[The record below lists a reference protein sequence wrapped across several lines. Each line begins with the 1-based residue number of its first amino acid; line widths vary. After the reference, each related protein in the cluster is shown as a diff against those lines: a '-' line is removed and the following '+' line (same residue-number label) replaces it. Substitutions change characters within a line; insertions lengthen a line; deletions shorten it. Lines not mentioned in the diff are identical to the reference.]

1 MVLAAGTR
9 FAHYEIE
16 SAIGSGGMGVVY
28 RARDTRLGREVALK
42 VMAPHIASDPIMR
55 ARFETEARAVAS
67 LSHPGILSIYELA
80 VADGVPFAV
89 MELLEGRNLRERIS
103 KGPLPWREAVDIAA
117 AIADGLAAA
126 HAKGIVHRDLKP
138 ENVFLTSDGHVK
150 ILDFGLALQRLDV
163 SGPDRPTIARTAQ
176 GVVLGT
182 FGYMS
187 PEQVTGESVDGRTD
201 VFALGCLLYEMLTGR
216 QLFTGT
222 TPQEII
228 ARLLHDSVPDLSSF
242 DPLAPQELRAV
253 VARAVQ
259 RDPGRRFA
267 SAQDMGGALRALLSG
282 TAVRAPRTSRTR
294 GKSLAVLPFVNAAGA
309 ELDYL
314 ADGITES
321 IINSLS
327 QLGTIRVVPRSLV
340 FRYRGLQA
348 DPATVGAALNVRS
361 ILTGRVTQH
370 ADILNIQAELV
381 DTTSESQLWGEQF
394 RQHTSDLMTVQEEI
408 AWKISEAL
416 RLKLT
421 TAQKKQLR
429 KRSTVNPEAYQ
440 AYLRGRHHWN
450 QWTPEG
456 FRRALD
462 EFQRAIDLDPL
473 YAVAYA
479 GLGDTYGAMA
489 YYGHLDPRTGFAQ
502 ARAAAD
508 RALQLDPDLPEAH
521 VTLALGAPLRRLGLG
536 GRGGRAE
543 TGARAQRQARR
554 RPRRLRALPVE
565 CRTLYRVAGRGAHR
579 ARSRPAVDLQ
589 QHRRRLGAS
598 LRRPPPRCDSRGA
611 AHPRSGAWTRRGGQH
626 PDRFL
631 RAARTLRG
639 RRAAGQRA
647 ALLGPDPRRREAAR
661 RVPRRRRAGILALP
675 TRDDAGSPRQRHG
688 PGCLLRVGHHAPA
701 ARRDRSGARR
711 ARGDGRCPRRRRRL
725 HRRRPDSPPA
735 AWQPTLR
742 RDHQARGLAHG
753 FSSAYNVDMI
763 GTGTPA
769 AAARRTS
776 APCSASTSMRFPC
789 DKSISSDDRIV
800 PGIAST

>member
-42 VMAPHIASDPIMR
+42 VMAPHIASDPVMR

-89 MELLEGRNLRERIS
+89 MELLEGRNLRERIA

-187 PEQVTGESVDGRTD
+187 PEQVTGENVDGRTD

-253 VARAVQ
+253 VASAVQ

-282 TAVRAPRTSRTR
+282 TAARAPRTSRTR
-294 GKSLAVLPFVNAAGA
+294 GKSLAVLPFANAAGA

-314 ADGITES
+314 ADGITEA

-348 DPATVGAALNVRS
+348 DPATVGAALNVRT
-361 ILTGRVTQH
+361 ILTGRITQH

-394 RQHTSDLMTVQEEI
+394 RQHTSDLMIVQEEI

-429 KRSTVNPEAYQ
+429 KRSTVHPEAYQ

-462 EFQRAIDLDPL
+462 EFQRAIAHDPS

-479 GLGDTYGAMA
+479 GLGDAYGAMA

-508 RALQLDPDLPEAH
+508 RALQLDPQLPEAH
-521 VTLALGAPLRRLGLG
+521 VTLSLADLFADWDWAAAEGALKQALALNARH
-536 GRGGRAE
+536 A
-543 TGARAQRQARR
+543 GARAVY
-554 RPRRLRALPVE
+554 ALY
-565 CRTLYRVAGRGAHR
+565 LSSAGRFAESLTEAHTARDLDPLSIFSNMGVAWAHHFAGRHRDAIHEALRIRDLVPGLEEAGNILIGSYELLGRFEDAAQLAGEQRCWGLTLDGAKLREAFR
-579 ARSRPAVDLQ
+579 AGGAQGYWRSRLEMMQEALANVTVPAVYFALAITHLQ
-589 QHRRRLGAS
+589 LGEIDPA
-598 LRRPPPRCDSRGA
+598 LDALETMVDAHVGGA
-611 AHPRSGAWTRRGGQH
+611 VFIGV
-626 PDRFL
+626 D
-631 RAARTLRG
+631 
-639 RRAAGQRA
+639 
-647 ALLGPDPRRREAAR
+647 
-661 RVPRRRRAGILALP
+661 
-675 TRDDAGSPRQRHG
+675 
-688 PGCLLRVGHHAPA
+688 
-701 ARRDRSGARR
+701 
-711 ARGDGRCPRRRRRL
+711 
-725 HRRRPDSPPA
+725 
-735 AWQPTLR
+735 PTLR
-742 RDHQARGLAHG
+742 RLRGNPRYDAIVSRVGSPMASAAH
-753 FSSAYNVDMI
+753 
-763 GTGTPA
+763 T
-769 AAARRTS
+769 TS
-776 APCSASTSMRFPC
+776 T
-789 DKSISSDDRIV
+789 
-800 PGIAST
+800 

>member
-1 MVLAAGTR
+1 MLTPGSR
-9 FAHYEIE
+9 LAHYEIE
-16 SAIGSGGMGVVY
+16 SAVGSGGMGVVY

-42 VMAPHIASDPIMR
+42 VMAPHIASDPLMR

-80 VADGVPFAV
+80 IADGIPFAV

-103 KGPLPWREAVDIAA
+103 KGPLPWREAVETAA

-163 SGPDRPTIARTAQ
+163 AGSDGPTIARTMQ

-187 PEQVTGESVDGRTD
+187 PEQVTGETVDGRTD
-201 VFALGCLLYEMLTGR
+201 VFALGCLLYEMLTGG

-228 ARLLHDSVPDLSSF
+228 ARLLHDSAPDLSSV

-259 RDPGRRFA
+259 RDPVRRFA

-282 TAVRAPRTSRTR
+282 SAVHMPRASRTR

-361 ILTGRVTQH
+361 ILTGRVTKH
-370 ADILNIQAELV
+370 GDVLNIQAELV

-394 RQHTSDLMTVQEEI
+394 RQPISDLMTVQEEI
-408 AWKISEAL
+408 AWQISEAL

-429 KRSTVNPEAYQ
+429 KRSTVNPDAYQ

-450 QWTPEG
+450 QWTPDG

-489 YYGHLDPRTGFAQ
+489 YYGHVDTRSGFAQ
-502 ARAAAD
+502 ANAAAKH
-508 RALQLDPDLPEAH
+508 ALELDPEVPEAH
-521 VTLALGAPLRRLGLG
+521 VTLALGQLFAAWNWESAERELKEALILNPKHAAAHAIYALYLSTAGRFTESLSEARIARDLDPLSVFNNIGVAWSHHFAGRHREAIHEALRIRDLVPGLEEAGNILIGSYELLGRFEDAARLIGEQRFYGFTLD
-536 GRGGRAE
+536 
-543 TGARAQRQARR
+543 GARLLAAFRTGGAQAYWRARLEMMESAIASA
-554 RPRRLRALPVE
+554 PPAVYFTVAITHLMLGEVDRALDYLQSMVDAH
-565 CRTLYRVAGRGAHR
+565 AGGAVFI
-579 ARSRPAVDLQ
+579 AVD
-589 QHRRRLGAS
+589 
-598 LRRPPPRCDSRGA
+598 P
-611 AHPRSGAWTRRGGQH
+611 
-626 PDRFL
+626 
-631 RAARTLRG
+631 TLRELRG
-639 RRAAGQRA
+639 NPRYD
-647 ALLGPDPRRREAAR
+647 ALVRQ
-661 RVPRRRRAGILALP
+661 V
-675 TRDDAGSPRQRHG
+675 GSPR
-688 PGCLLRVGHHAPA
+688 
-701 ARRDRSGARR
+701 
-711 ARGDGRCPRRRRRL
+711 
-725 HRRRPDSPPA
+725 
-735 AWQPTLR
+735 
-742 RDHQARGLAHG
+742 
-753 FSSAYNVDMI
+753 
-763 GTGTPA
+763 
-769 AAARRTS
+769 
-776 APCSASTSMRFPC
+776 AS
-789 DKSISSDDRIV
+789 V
-800 PGIAST
+800 PHTA

>member
-1 MVLAAGTR
+1 MLSAGTR
-9 FAHYEIE
+9 LGQYEIE
-16 SAIGSGGMGVVY
+16 SAVGSGGMGVVY

-55 ARFETEARAVAS
+55 SRFETEARAVAS

-80 VADGVPFAV
+80 VADGIPFAV

-103 KGPLPWREAVDIAA
+103 KGALPWREAVDIAA

-150 ILDFGLALQRLDV
+150 ILDFGLALQRLDAG
-163 SGPDRPTIARTAQ
+163 SDGPTVARTAQ

-187 PEQVTGESVDGRTD
+187 PEQVTGETVDGRTD

-228 ARLLHDSVPDLSSF
+228 ARLLHDAVPDLSSF

-259 RDPGRRFA
+259 RDRARRFA
-267 SAQDMGGALRALLSG
+267 SAQDMGAALRALLSG
-282 TAVRAPRTSRTR
+282 TAVRVARTSRTR

-348 DPATVGAALNVRS
+348 DPATVGAALNVRT
-361 ILTGRVTQH
+361 ILTGRVSEH
-370 ADILNIQAELV
+370 GEVLNIQAELV

-394 RQHTSDLMTVQEEI
+394 RQHKSDLMTVQEEI
-408 AWKISEAL
+408 AWQISEAL

-421 TAQKKQLR
+421 TAQKKKLR

-450 QWTPEG
+450 QWTSDG

-462 EFQRAIDLDPL
+462 EFQRAIELDPL

-479 GLGDTYGAMA
+479 GLADTYGAMA
-489 YYGHLDPRTGFAQ
+489 YYGHVEPRTGFGQ

-508 RALQLDPDLPEAH
+508 RALQLDPDLPEAY
-521 VTLALGAPLRRLGLG
+521 VALALGHLF
-536 GRGGRAE
+536 AE
-543 TGARAQRQARR
+543 WNWGTAEAALKQA
-554 RPRRLRALPVE
+554 LALNPKHAAAHAIYA
-565 CRTLYRVAGRGAHR
+565 LYLSTAGRFSESLPEARTARDLDPLSVFNNIGVAWAHHFAGRHREAIHEALRIRDLVPGLEEAGNILIGSYELLGRFEDAAQLVSEQRCWGLALDGAKLREAFHAGGAQGYWR
-579 ARSRPAVDLQ
+579 ARLATMQEALAGVTVPAVYFALAITYLQ
-589 QHRRRLGAS
+589 LGEIDAA
-598 LRRPPPRCDSRGA
+598 LDALDAMVEAHVGGA
-611 AHPRSGAWTRRGGQH
+611 VFIGVDPT
-626 PDRFL
+626 L
-631 RAARTLRG
+631 RTLRG
-639 RRAAGQRA
+639 N
-647 ALLGPDPRRREAAR
+647 PRYDAIVR
-661 RVPRRRRAGILALP
+661 RV
-675 TRDDAGSPRQRHG
+675 GSPM
-688 PGCLLRVGHHAPA
+688 ASA
-701 ARRDRSGARR
+701 A
-711 ARGDGRCPRRRRRL
+711 
-725 HRRRPDSPPA
+725 
-735 AWQPTLR
+735 
-742 RDHQARGLAHG
+742 
-753 FSSAYNVDMI
+753 N
-763 GTGTPA
+763 
-769 AAARRTS
+769 
-776 APCSASTSMRFPC
+776 
-789 DKSISSDDRIV
+789 
-800 PGIAST
+800 IASP

>member
-1 MVLAAGTR
+1 
-9 FAHYEIE
+9 
-16 SAIGSGGMGVVY
+16 MGVVY

-42 VMAPHIASDPIMR
+42 VMAPHIASDPTMR
-55 ARFETEARAVAS
+55 SRFETEARAVAS

-103 KGPLPWREAVDIAA
+103 KGALPWREAVDIAA
-117 AIADGLAAA
+117 AIADGLSAA

-163 SGPDRPTIARTAQ
+163 AGADGPTVARTAQ
-176 GVVLGT
+176 GVLLGT

-201 VFALGCLLYEMLTGR
+201 VFALGCLLYEMLTGN

-228 ARLLHDSVPDLSSF
+228 ARLLHDAAPDLSSV

-267 SAQDMGGALRALLSG
+267 SAQDLGAALRALLSG
-282 TAVRAPRTSRTR
+282 SAVRVTRTSRTR

-348 DPATVGAALNVRS
+348 DPATVGAALNVRT
-361 ILTGRVTQH
+361 ILTGRVTEH
-370 ADILNIQAELV
+370 GEILSIQAELV

-394 RQHTSDLMTVQEEI
+394 RQHKSDLMTVQEEI
-408 AWKISEAL
+408 AWQISEAL

-421 TAQKKQLR
+421 TAQKKKLR
-429 KRSTVNPEAYQ
+429 KRATVSPEAYQ

-450 QWTPEG
+450 QWTLDG

-462 EFQRAIDLDPL
+462 EFQRAIELDPL

-479 GLGDTYGAMA
+479 GLADTYGAMA
-489 YYGHLDPRTGFAQ
+489 YYGHVDPRTGFGQ
-502 ARAAAD
+502 SRAAAD

-521 VTLALGAPLRRLGLG
+521 VALALGRLF
-536 GRGGRAE
+536 AE
-543 TGARAQRQARR
+543 WNWGSAEAALKQA
-554 RPRRLRALPVE
+554 LALNPKHAAAHAIYA
-565 CRTLYRVAGRGAHR
+565 LYLSTAGRFTESLPEARTARDLDPLSVFNNIGVAWAHHFAGRHRDAIHEALRIRDLVPGLEEAGNILIGSYELLGRFEDAAQLVSEQRCWGLTLDGTKLRGAFQAGGAPGYWR
-579 ARSRPAVDLQ
+579 ARLAMMQEALAGVTVPAVYFALAITHLQ
-589 QHRRRLGAS
+589 LGEIDPA
-598 LRRPPPRCDSRGA
+598 LDALDAMVDAHVGGA
-611 AHPRSGAWTRRGGQH
+611 VFIGV
-626 PDRFL
+626 D
-631 RAARTLRG
+631 
-639 RRAAGQRA
+639 
-647 ALLGPDPRRREAAR
+647 
-661 RVPRRRRAGILALP
+661 
-675 TRDDAGSPRQRHG
+675 
-688 PGCLLRVGHHAPA
+688 
-701 ARRDRSGARR
+701 
-711 ARGDGRCPRRRRRL
+711 
-725 HRRRPDSPPA
+725 
-735 AWQPTLR
+735 PTLR
-742 RDHQARGLAHG
+742 TMRGNPRYDAIVRRVGSPMASAAH
-753 FSSAYNVDMI
+753 
-763 GTGTPA
+763 T
-769 AAARRTS
+769 TS
-776 APCSASTSMRFPC
+776 P
-789 DKSISSDDRIV
+789 
-800 PGIAST
+800 

>member
-1 MVLAAGTR
+1 M
-9 FAHYEIE
+9 
-16 SAIGSGGMGVVY
+16 
-28 RARDTRLGREVALK
+28 
-42 VMAPHIASDPIMR
+42 
-55 ARFETEARAVAS
+55 
-67 LSHPGILSIYELA
+67 
-80 VADGVPFAV
+80 
-89 MELLEGRNLRERIS
+89 
-103 KGPLPWREAVDIAA
+103 
-117 AIADGLAAA
+117 
-126 HAKGIVHRDLKP
+126 KP

-150 ILDFGLALQRLDV
+150 ILDFGLALQRLDAA
-163 SGPDRPTIARTAQ
+163 GPDRPTVAQTAH

-201 VFALGCLLYEMLTGR
+201 VFALGCLLYEMLTGG

-228 ARLLHDSVPDLSSF
+228 ARLLHDSAPDLSSF

-282 TAVRAPRTSRTR
+282 TAARVARTSRTR

-309 ELDYL
+309 DLDYL

-370 ADILNIQAELV
+370 GDVLNIQAELV

-394 RQHTSDLMTVQEEI
+394 RQRTSDLMTVQEEI
-408 AWKISEAL
+408 AWQISEAL

-440 AYLRGRHHWN
+440 SYLRGRHHWN
-450 QWTPEG
+450 QWTPDA

-489 YYGHLDPRTGFAQ
+489 YYGHVDPRTGFGQ
-502 ARAAAD
+502 ARAAAN
-508 RALQLDPDLPEAH
+508 RALQLDPALPEAH
-521 VTLALGAPLRRLGLG
+521 VTLALGHLF
-536 GRGGRAE
+536 AE
-543 TGARAQRQARR
+543 WNWPAAEDALKQALALNPKHAGAHAVY
-554 RPRRLRALPVE
+554 ALY
-565 CRTLYRVAGRGAHR
+565 LASAGRF
-579 ARSRPAVDLQ
+579 SE
-589 QHRRRLGAS
+589 S
-598 LRRPPPRCDSRGA
+598 LPE
-611 AHPRSGAWTRRGGQH
+611 
-626 PDRFL
+626 
-631 RAARTLRG
+631 ARTARDLDPLSIFNNIGVAWAHHFAGRHRDAIHEALRIRDLVPG
-639 RRAAGQRA
+639 LEEAGNILMGSYE
-647 ALLGPDPRRREAAR
+647 LLGRFEDAAQLASEQRCWGLPLDGTKLAR
-661 RVPRRRRAGILALP
+661 RVPRRRRSGLLALP
-675 TRDDAGSPRQRHG
+675 PRADARSPDRRHG
-688 PGCLLRVGHHAPA
+688 ACRLLRAGHHPPA
-701 ARRDRSGARR
+701 ARRDRSGDRR
-711 ARGDGRCPRRRRRL
+711 ARGDGRRARRRRRL
-725 HRRRPDSPPA
+725 HRRGPDDPHAAGQPA
-735 AWQPTLR
+735 LR
-742 RDHQARGLAHG
+742 GDPQARGLAHG
-753 FSSAYNVDMI
+753 FSSAYSVDMI

-769 AAARRTS
+769 AAARRTT
-776 APCSASTSMRFPC
+776 APCRASTSIRFPC
-789 DKSISSDDRIV
+789 DRSISSDDLIV

>member
-1 MVLAAGTR
+1 MMLAAGTR
-9 FAHYEIE
+9 IAHYEIE

-42 VMAPHIASDPIMR
+42 VMAPHIASDPTMR

-89 MELLEGRNLRERIS
+89 MELLEGRNLRERIA

-163 SGPDRPTIARTAQ
+163 AASDRPTIARTAQ

-201 VFALGCLLYEMLTGR
+201 VFALGCLLYEMLSGA

-282 TAVRAPRTSRTR
+282 TAVRVLRTSRTR

-327 QLGTIRVVPRSLV
+327 QLGAIRVVPRSLV

-348 DPATVGAALNVRS
+348 DPATVGAALNVRT
-361 ILTGRVTQH
+361 ILTGRITQH
-370 ADILNIQAELV
+370 ADILIIQAELV

-429 KRSTVNPEAYQ
+429 KRSTVHPEAYQ

-462 EFQRAIDLDPL
+462 EFQRAIALDPL

-479 GLGDTYGAMA
+479 GLGDSYGAMA
-489 YYGHLDPRTGFAQ
+489 YYGHLDPRTGFTQ

-508 RALQLDPDLPEAH
+508 RALQLDPNLPEAH
-521 VTLALGAPLRRLGLG
+521 VTLALADLFAGWDWPA
-536 GRGGRAE
+536 AE
-543 TGARAQRQARR
+543 RMLKQALALNAKHAGARADL
-554 RPRRLRALPVE
+554 RPLPVE
-565 CRTLYRVAGRGAHR
+565 CRALYRVAGRGAHR
-579 ARSRPAVDLQ
+579 PRSRPAVDLQ

-598 LRRPPPRCDSRGA
+598 LRRPPSRCDSRSA
-611 AHPRSGAWTRRGGQH
+611 AHPRSGAWARRGWQH

-639 RRAAGQRA
+639 RSAAGQRA
-647 ALLGPDPRRREAAR
+647 ALLGPDLDGAKLREAF
-661 RVPRRRRAGILALP
+661 
-675 TRDDAGSPRQRHG
+675 DAGGAQGYWRSRLEMMQEALANVTVPAVNFALAITHQQLGEIDPALDALEVMVEAH
-688 PGCLLRVGHHAPA
+688 VG
-701 ARRDRSGARR
+701 GAVFI
-711 ARGDGRCPRRRRRL
+711 GVD
-725 HRRRPDSPPA
+725 
-735 AWQPTLR
+735 PTLR
-742 RDHQARGLAHG
+742 QLRGNPRYDAIVRRVGSPMASAAHT
-753 FSSAYNVDMI
+753 SS
-763 GTGTPA
+763 T
-769 AAARRTS
+769 
-776 APCSASTSMRFPC
+776 
-789 DKSISSDDRIV
+789 
-800 PGIAST
+800 